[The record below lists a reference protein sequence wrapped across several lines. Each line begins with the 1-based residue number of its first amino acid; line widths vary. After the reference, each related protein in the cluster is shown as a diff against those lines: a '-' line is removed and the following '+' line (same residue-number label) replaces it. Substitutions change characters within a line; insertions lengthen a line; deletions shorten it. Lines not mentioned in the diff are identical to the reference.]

1 MAEDRRM
8 KVALACDHGGYRLK
22 EIIKDYLEEMGVE
35 CVDFG
40 TYSEDS
46 VDYPDFAYKAAR
58 AVAERK
64 VDRAI
69 LVCGTGV
76 GICIVAN
83 KVKGIRA
90 GLCCNVYTA
99 EMSRRHNDTNVLCL
113 GGRVIGDELAKAI
126 VKVWLETPF
135 DGGRHARR
143 LGRLSEIEELEC
155 P

>member
-1 MAEDRRM
+1 M

>member
-69 LVCGTGV
+69 LVCGTGI